1 MSASPTH
8 VRTALPVM
16 TKRTDSRVFA
26 KPDMMASLVKMVGML
41 HVYNAMND
49 VL

>member
-8 VRTALPVM
+8 VRTALRVM
-16 TKRTDSRVFA
+16 TEITDSRVFA

-41 HVYNAMND
+41 CNAINAIF
-49 VL
+49 